1 MRFAAEV
8 AAVLAEKAIF
18 DLRGRCSGS
27 RATTCPT
34 RTGRSRMPTCLRSRE
49 SPTRCTRAR
58 RLVAVTVQRF
68 LERRTLHGHFS
79 CDLEPVLTIDSG
91 DSIVFSAPDAGWGV
105 GPPTDP
111 DGNRERFGPRDDD
124 LDAGHP
130 LVGPVE
136 IRGARSGKT
145 LEVRID
151 EVRVGTWGITDAGG
165 WHTPLNER
173 LGVAEGDTTTLV
185 WELTRTLG
193 SVATRRVGLSP
204 FVRFSA

>member
-1 MRFAAEV
+1 MSVHE
-8 AAVLAEKAIF
+8 I
-18 DLRGRCSGS
+18 
-27 RATTCPT
+27 P
-34 RTGRSRMPTCLRSRE
+34 
-49 SPTRCTRAR
+49 
-58 RLVAVTVQRF
+58 

-105 GPPTDP
+105 GPPTDV

-185 WELTRTLG
+185 WELDADARIGRDQAGRTD
-193 SVATRRVGLSP
+193 RP